1 MKALKTALVVLITG
15 VALSF
20 ASQAKAE
27 GENTTAIL
35 KPWVVVNSDNTVTVF
50 WNQIEN
56 VQQYRV
62 CINRECPA
70 KWNEYSPSESS
81 ATFPLG
87 SNETKLFWV
96 HAWLTNSAS
105 NYNTSGINSE
115 KWADSFKWLTASNF
129 PSTTTTIPVPIIT
142 AIPLSPVATVPV
154 SFGGYGSYTPITLPP
169 ISWTPSTWTPITLP
183 PINFNPQQ
191 SPITLPPISWN
202 TYGTTTRIKPAGY
215 PVINPATR
223 VPSIAVPSASSCVGI
238 CYGVPSKVN
247 GLPRNSYVSGYF
259 RANGTWVNPYTR
271 SKQ

>member
-1 MKALKTALVVLITG
+1 MKALKTALIVFITG

-35 KPWVVVNSDNTVTVF
+35 KPWVVVNSNNTVTVF

-129 PSTTTTIPVPIIT
+129 PSATTTIPV
-142 AIPLSPVATVPV
+142 
-154 SFGGYGSYTPITLPP
+154 
-169 ISWTPSTWTPITLP
+169 
-183 PINFNPQQ
+183 
-191 SPITLPPISWN
+191 
-202 TYGTTTRIKPAGY
+202 TTTTIQANAFSITDVHVEQVKEDVYFNVYLSGQETSSEKFRLLFTSKYTANWKSEKSFENQWIK
-215 PVINPATR
+215 
-223 VPSIAVPSASSCVGI
+223 
-238 CYGVPSKVN
+238 KV
-247 GLPRNSYVSGYF
+247 
-259 RANGTWVNPYTR
+259 
-271 SKQ
+271 